1 MSCQNIPLIDARG
14 IVRHFGHVRAL
25 QCADFSVG
33 QGEIVGLIGDNGAG
47 KSTLI
52 RILSGTDRPDDGEIR
67 VNGQL
72 VHFNGPQDARAVG
85 IETVY
90 QDLALAPDL
99 DAAANVFLG
108 RELVRTGLPGRL
120 GVLDKSRMVRRTSEA
135 MARLGVT
142 IRPAAEVFTLSGG
155 QQQSAAVARAA
166 MWATNAI
173 FMDEPTANLGVTQ
186 TKGVL
191 DLIRRVRDAGTAV
204 VVISHNL
211 PQILEITDR
220 IVILRHGRTVGQ
232 VAAEAASVDDLVRAM
247 MSGTLLV
254 RHPPEHARV
263 SEPSEPFGG
272 FATTTELPPAE
283 RNVGSM
289 LVRVRR
295 IFGSQSAALFLVL
308 VALAVLF
315 SVLRPD
321 AFPKVANVMNMA
333 TNASVLL
340 VLAVGS
346 MFVILTGGIDL
357 SINGVLVFSGVIAAM
372 AMAACGGDSPG
383 VLLVGLVCGV
393 AAGTAWGA
401 MNGFLVAKARI
412 PALIVTLGTMGMSL
426 GLALLLTRG
435 VDISDVP
442 ESLVLT
448 VGSGRMGGIPI
459 LVMITAV
466 VFVVAALV
474 LTFTRF
480 GRYTYAV
487 GSSLE
492 ACRRA
497 SIDVTAHLIKVY
509 MLAGMLSG
517 LAGYLSLA
525 RFATTTLSGHSTDN
539 LQVIAGVVIGG
550 TSLFGGSGGMMG
562 TLIGIIIPVMLLDGF
577 VVLGLPP
584 FWQEVAVG
592 AVLIGAVY
600 FDQLRRKLRNR

>member
-1 MSCQNIPLIDARG
+1 MSDIPLVDARG
-14 IVRHFGHVRAL
+14 IVRHFGHVQAL
-25 QCADFSVG
+25 QGADFSVG
-33 QGEIVGLIGDNGAG
+33 RGEIVGLIGDNGAG

-72 VHFNGPQDARAVG
+72 VHFSGPQDARAVG

-120 GVLDKSRMVRRTSEA
+120 GVLDKSRMARRTSEA
-135 MARLGVT
+135 MARLGMT
-142 IRPAAEVFTLSGG
+142 IRPSAEVFTLSGG

-166 MWATNAI
+166 MWARNAI
-173 FMDEPTANLGVTQ
+173 FMDEPTANLGVKQ

-232 VAAEAASVDDLVRAM
+232 VAASAASVDDLVRAM

-254 RHPPEHARV
+254 RHPPEQGRV
-263 SEPSEPFGG
+263 TEPSEPFGG
-272 FATTTELPPAE
+272 FATTTELPPDE
-283 RNVGSM
+283 RNIGSM
-289 LVRVRR
+289 LGRLR
-295 IFGSQSAALFLVL
+295 IAFSSQSAALFLVL
-308 VALAVLF
+308 VALAVFF

-321 AFPKVANVMNMA
+321 AFPKVGNLMNMA

-372 AMAACGGDSPG
+372 AMVACGGDSPG
-383 VLLVGLVCGV
+383 VLLVGLVCGA

-448 VGSGRMGGIPI
+448 VGSGRVGGIPI

-466 VFVVAALV
+466 VFVVGALV

-584 FWQEVAVG
+584 FWQQVAVG

-600 FDQLRRKLRNR
+600 FDQVRRKLRNR

>member
-1 MSCQNIPLIDARG
+1 MSDAPLIDARG
-14 IVRHFGHVRAL
+14 IVRHFGHVQAL
-25 QCADFSVG
+25 QGADFSVG
-33 QGEIVGLIGDNGAG
+33 RGEIVGLIGDNGAG

-72 VHFNGPQDARAVG
+72 VRFNGPKDARTVG

-90 QDLALAPDL
+90 QDLALTPDL
-99 DAAANVFLG
+99 EAAANVFLG
-108 RELVRTGLPGRL
+108 RELVRPGLLGQL
-120 GVLDKSRMVRRTSEA
+120 GVLDKSRMAHQTGEA

-142 IRPAAEVFTLSGG
+142 IRPSAEVLTLSGG
-155 QQQSAAVARAA
+155 QRQSVAVARAA
-166 MWATNAI
+166 MWATSAI
-173 FMDEPTANLGVTQ
+173 FMDEPTANLGVMQ

-220 IVILRHGRTVGQ
+220 IVILRLGRTVGE
-232 VAAEAASVDDLVRAM
+232 VAASAASVDDLVRAM
-247 MSGTLLV
+247 MSGML
-254 RHPPEHARV
+254 RIRCAPEPGRV
-263 SEPSEPFGG
+263 SELSEPSGAF
-272 FATTTELPPAE
+272 TITTELPLDE
-283 RNVGSM
+283 RDLSSTLGR
-289 LVRVRR
+289 LRG
-295 IFGSQSAALFLVL
+295 IFSSQSTALFIVL
-308 VALAVLF
+308 IALAVF
-315 SVLRPD
+315 FTVLRPD

-333 TNASVLL
+333 TNASILL

-346 MFVILTGGIDL
+346 TFVILTGGIDL

-372 AMAACGGDSPG
+372 AMVAVGGDSPG

-393 AAGTAWGA
+393 AAGTAWGL

-442 ESLVLT
+442 ENLVLT
-448 VGSGRMGGIPI
+448 VGSGRLGGTPI
-459 LVMITAV
+459 LVIITAA
-466 VFVVAALV
+466 VFVVGTLA

-487 GSSLE
+487 GSSPE

-497 SIDVTAHLIKVY
+497 SINVTGHLIKVY

-525 RFATTTLSGHSTDN
+525 RFATTTLSGHLTDN

-562 TLIGIIIPVMLLDGF
+562 TLIGIVIPVMLLDGF
-577 VVLGLPP
+577 IVLGLPP
-584 FWQEVAVG
+584 FWQQVAVG

-600 FDQLRRKLRNR
+600 FDQLRRSLRNR

>member
-1 MSCQNIPLIDARG
+1 MSNVPLIEARG
-14 IVRHFGHVRAL
+14 IVRHFGHVQAL
-25 QCADFSVG
+25 QGADFSVG
-33 QGEIVGLIGDNGAG
+33 PGEIVGLIGDNGAG

-52 RILSGTDRPDDGEIR
+52 RILSGTDRPDAGEIR

-72 VHFNGPQDARAVG
+72 VHFNGPQDARSAGV
-85 IETVY
+85 ETVY

-108 RELVRTGLPGRL
+108 RELVSSGLAGRF
-120 GVLDKSRMVRRTSEA
+120 GVLDNAGMARRTSEA

-142 IRPAAEVFTLSGG
+142 IRSSAEVFTLSGG

-166 MWATNAI
+166 MWATSAI
-173 FMDEPTANLGVTQ
+173 FMDEPTANLGVKQ

-204 VVISHNL
+204 VIISHNL
-211 PQILEITDR
+211 PQMLEITDR

-232 VAAEAASVDDLVRAM
+232 VPASAASVDDLVTAM
-247 MSGTLLV
+247 MSGTLQI
-254 RHPPEHARV
+254 RHAPEQAQISETSEPLAGLAPATVLPPE
-263 SEPSEPFGG
+263 EQ
-272 FATTTELPPAE
+272 PA
-283 RNVGSM
+283 GSV
-289 LVRVRR
+289 LGRFRQ
-295 IFGSQSAALFLVL
+295 IFSSQSAALFLAL
-308 VALAVLF
+308 VALAAFF

-321 AFPKVANVMNMA
+321 AFPKIGNVMNMA

-357 SINGVLVFSGVIAAM
+357 SINGVLVFSGVISAM
-372 AMAACGGDSPG
+372 AMVACGGDSPG
-383 VLLVGLVCGV
+383 VLFVGLVSGV

-401 MNGFLVAKARI
+401 LNGFLVARARI

-426 GLALLLTRG
+426 GFALLLTRG

-442 ESLVLT
+442 ESLVVT
-448 VGSGRMGGIPI
+448 VGSGRLGGIPI

-466 VFVVAALV
+466 VFIVGALV
-474 LTFTRF
+474 LTLTRF

-497 SIDVTAHLIKVY
+497 SINVTAHLIKVY

-550 TSLFGGSGGMMG
+550 TSLFGGSGGMLG

-584 FWQEVAVG
+584 FWQQVAVG

-600 FDQLRRKLRNR
+600 FDQVRRKLRNR